1 MILSISLNTAFL
13 IALHVSN
20 HSEYLAFQ
28 GVTAVGFHH
37 ENELY
42 QKSAWDYRIFQSWII
57 NIIKFFLY
65 LPKKIL

>member
-20 HSEYLAFQ
+20 HGEYLAFQ